1 MLAVCNSKSP
11 CIPCLFLDLYLK
23 RSLNTKYILLECLT
37 LRLQGFY
44 LLFLYLLLISGSYIA
59 EHFYSVLML
68 NSEKHY
74 KALGKD
80 KLSYYRNVLYTG
92 YIHWQKD
99 VPSHNSSTTKIKSS
113 KLAIRILFVTIVIRI
128 YVLAWSCKKKDRN
141 LGASGRK
148 VARSFSSKL
157 IWIIK
162 HNMNDFYLMMQ
173 LNDFNTKFWWESI
186 YTVCFL
192 LIVIVS
198 RFISKNSY

>member
-1 MLAVCNSKSP
+1 MQLFAISYFKGAITYGTCRLQFKKSMFTMSISRF
-11 CIPCLFLDLYLK
+11 IPETKVEYQIYTIRIM
-23 RSLNTKYILLECLT
+23 RSIT

-128 YVLAWSCKKKDRN
+128 YVLAWSCKK
-141 LGASGRK
+141 G
-148 VARSFSSKL
+148 
-157 IWIIK
+157 
-162 HNMNDFYLMMQ
+162 
-173 LNDFNTKFWWESI
+173 
-186 YTVCFL
+186 
-192 LIVIVS
+192 
-198 RFISKNSY
+198 

>member
-1 MLAVCNSKSP
+1 MEGVITYCACRLQFKKSVYTMSISRFVPETKFEYQIYTIRML
-11 CIPCLFLDLYLK
+11 
-23 RSLNTKYILLECLT
+23 RSIT

-68 NSEKHY
+68 NLEKHY

-128 YVLAWSCKKKDRN
+128 YVLAWSCKK
-141 LGASGRK
+141 G
-148 VARSFSSKL
+148 
-157 IWIIK
+157 
-162 HNMNDFYLMMQ
+162 
-173 LNDFNTKFWWESI
+173 
-186 YTVCFL
+186 
-192 LIVIVS
+192 
-198 RFISKNSY
+198 

>member
-1 MLAVCNSKSP
+1 M
-11 CIPCLFLDLYLK
+11 
-23 RSLNTKYILLECLT
+23 
-37 LRLQGFY
+37 QGFY
-44 LLFLYLLLISGSYIA
+44 LIWLYLLLITASYIA
-59 EHFYSVLML
+59 ENSYSMLML
-68 NSEKHY
+68 KLEKHY

-128 YVLAWSCKKKDRN
+128 YVLVWSCKKDRN
-141 LGASGRK
+141 VGASGRK
-148 VARSFSSKL
+148 TARSFSSKL

-186 YTVCFL
+186 STFHFL

-198 RFISKNSY
+198 GFVS

>member
-1 MLAVCNSKSP
+1 MQLFAISYFKGAITYGTCRLQLKKSMFTMSISRF
-11 CIPCLFLDLYLK
+11 IPE
-23 RSLNTKYILLECLT
+23 TKVEYQIYIP

-44 LLFLYLLLISGSYIA
+44 LIFLYLLLISGSYIA

-128 YVLAWSCKKKDRN
+128 YVLAWSCKK
-141 LGASGRK
+141 G
-148 VARSFSSKL
+148 
-157 IWIIK
+157 
-162 HNMNDFYLMMQ
+162 
-173 LNDFNTKFWWESI
+173 
-186 YTVCFL
+186 
-192 LIVIVS
+192 
-198 RFISKNSY
+198 